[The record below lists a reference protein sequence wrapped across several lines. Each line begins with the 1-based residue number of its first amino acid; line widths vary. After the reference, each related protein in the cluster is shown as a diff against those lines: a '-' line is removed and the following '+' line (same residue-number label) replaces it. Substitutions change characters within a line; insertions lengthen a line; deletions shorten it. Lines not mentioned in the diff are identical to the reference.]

1 MEQVH
6 VADCSIP
13 ARSKHFESP
22 QHRATTARPANHPL
36 RVRSE
41 ARELAQ
47 HGHIPTPSK
56 VEAPMS
62 NYPLIADHGLIG
74 NMQTAALVATDG
86 TIDWFCAPRFDSPS
100 IFGALLDDERGGH
113 LRTRP
118 TADTFTRQQL
128 YYPDTAILVTRF
140 LTESG
145 VGEVVDF
152 MPIAHT
158 TVASDR
164 HQLVRMVRCVR
175 GEMTF
180 AIDIAP
186 RFDYGRESHETHV
199 SEDGVVFQGAR
210 NAMSL
215 SIVREPDDARLG
227 RIQRVS
233 AQDLNL
239 ELPLAAGQMRG
250 LVIETGEPR
259 PPRQVRVSEAWQLFN
274 ETVRFWR
281 SWLGQSTYTGRWRET
296 LERSAITLKLM
307 TYAPSGGIVAA
318 PTAALPEQIGGERNW
333 DYRYTWVRDAS
344 FSVYALL
351 GLGFTEEAAALGHWL
366 SERVHEQVGGEGGP
380 LNIMYRVDGSSD
392 LIEETLPD
400 WEGYR
405 GSSPVRIGNGAAD
418 QLQLDIYGEAIDSLY
433 FANQHGLEGGHA
445 GWRRLSDILNWLVD
459 NWNQPEE
466 GIWETRGGRQD
477 FTYGRLMSWV
487 AFDRGI
493 RLADLHRRPAPL
505 ERWRAE
511 RDAIYDQ
518 IMTAGW
524 SEDRQ
529 AFVQHPK
536 TDVLDSSLL
545 RMTSVGFISA
555 KDPMWLSTLDAMDR
569 ELVTDSLVYRY
580 DPEASPDGLRGSE
593 GTFSLCTFAY
603 VDSLA
608 RAGQLEKARNT
619 FEKMLTYA
627 NHVGLYSEE
636 IALSGEQIGNFPQA
650 FTHLALIDA
659 ALTLNQQLD
668 RRGVGG
674 RVG

>member
-1 MEQVH
+1 M
-6 VADCSIP
+6 
-13 ARSKHFESP
+13 SK
-22 QHRATTARPANHPL
+22 
-36 RVRSE
+36 
-41 ARELAQ
+41 
-47 HGHIPTPSK
+47 
-56 VEAPMS
+56 
-62 NYPLIADHGLIG
+62 YPLIADHGLIG
-74 NMQTAALVATDG
+74 NLQTAALVATDG

-100 IFGALLDDERGGH
+100 VFGSLLDHDHGGH

-118 TADTFTRQQL
+118 TVDTFTRQQL

-145 VGEVVDF
+145 VGEVIDF
-152 MPIAHT
+152 MPIAST
-158 TVASDR
+158 AVASNR
-164 HQLVRMVRCVR
+164 HQLVRMLRCVR

-180 AIDIAP
+180 VVDIAP
-186 RFDYGRESHETHV
+186 RFDYGREPHETHV
-199 SEDGVVFQGAR
+199 NEDGIFFQGAQS
-210 NAMSL
+210 AMSL
-215 SIVREPDDARLG
+215 SIVREPDDARLA
-227 RIQRVS
+227 RVQRVS
-233 AQDLNL
+233 EHDLSF
-239 ELPLAAGQMRG
+239 ELTLTAGQMRG
-250 LVIETGEPR
+250 LVLETGQPR
-259 PPRQVRVSEAWQLFN
+259 PPRQIRVSEAWQLFD

-281 SWLGQSTYTGRWRET
+281 SWLAQSTYTGRWRET

-351 GLGFTEEAAALGHWL
+351 GMGFTEEAAALGRWL
-366 SERVHEQVGGEGGP
+366 AARVHEQVGGKGGP

-392 LIEETLPD
+392 LTEEVLSH
-400 WEGYR
+400 WEGYK

-433 FANQHGLEGGHA
+433 FANQHELQGGHQ
-445 GWRRLSDILNWLVD
+445 GWQRLCDLLNWLTD

-466 GIWETRGGRQD
+466 GIWETRGGRQE

-487 AFDRGI
+487 AFDRGT
-493 RLADLHRRPAPL
+493 RLANLHGRPAPL
-505 ERWRAE
+505 DRWRTE

-518 IMTAGW
+518 IMEADW
-524 SEDRQ
+524 SETRQ
-529 AFVQHPK
+529 AFVQHSK

-545 RMTSVGFISA
+545 RMTSVGFIA
-555 KDPMWLSTLDAMDR
+555 PKDPMWISTLDAMER

-580 DPEASPDGLRGSE
+580 DPEASPDGLQGAE
-593 GTFSLCTFAY
+593 GTFSLCTFMY

-636 IALSGEQIGNFPQA
+636 IALTGEQIGNFPQA

-659 ALTLNQQLD
+659 ALVLNRQLD
-668 RRGVGG
+668 RRGLAVDKPKA
-674 RVG
+674 